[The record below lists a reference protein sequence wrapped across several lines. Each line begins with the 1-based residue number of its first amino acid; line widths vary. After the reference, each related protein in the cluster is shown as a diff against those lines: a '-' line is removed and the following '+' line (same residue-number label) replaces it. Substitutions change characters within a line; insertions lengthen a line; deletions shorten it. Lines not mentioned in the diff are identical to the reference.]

1 MSLLI
6 EGGFRQIR
14 MRLIVMR
21 NLNKD
26 KNYIWCLMRIYGGD
40 RIKICIGT
48 SFTEK
53 VLRDLT
59 FRKFCINCKSALRP
73 HQGKGGNWEILLSS
87 SSNPGGGLC

>member
-1 MSLLI
+1 MI

-26 KNYIWCLMRIYGGD
+26 KDYIWYLMRIYKGD
-40 RIKICIGT
+40 RIKIYIGT
-48 SFTEK
+48 SLAEK

-59 FRKFCINCKSALRP
+59 F
-73 HQGKGGNWEILLSS
+73 
-87 SSNPGGGLC
+87 